1 MCITNCLAAAFP
13 EALCSEL
20 QQEKQRLESHVGE
33 LKDSVNQ
40 LRGEVQELAQRER
53 LLVAF
58 PELNPLPQGSP
69 QSMFISLNNPMCSVL
84 THHVD
89 FVDFCI
95 VCQCGFTYIWF

>member
-1 MCITNCLAAAFP
+1 M
-13 EALCSEL
+13 S
-20 QQEKQRLESHVGE
+20 E

-40 LRGEVQELAQRER
+40 LRGEVQELAQRQR

-69 QSMFISLNNPMCSVL
+69 QSTFISLNNPVFSVL
-84 THHVD
+84 IHHVD